1 MKKIIYI
8 LFSVVLLSSCSTLK
22 KLAEPSNTTTTSR
35 RPIREIRVSGD
46 KVNVDNSSSNS
57 SNNEISMSELARA
70 GRKLGFELELSDNRR
85 LMVESSTW
93 VGTPYKTGG
102 MDRSGVDCS
111 GLVYCLYNSVYGEK
125 LERCSSYDLFNKY
138 CSPVN
143 ASQLKQGDLV
153 FFTTDNSGGRIG
165 HSGIYLKNG
174 KFIHASS
181 SKGVIISNLN
191 EQYWSKHWFAGGKVQ

>member
-8 LFSVVLLSSCSTLK
+8 IMSMVLLASCSTMK
-22 KLAEPSNTTTTSR
+22 KLAEPSNTSAYR
-35 RPIREIRVSGD
+35 KPIRELRVSGGR
-46 KVNVDNSSSNS
+46 VSVDNGTSSSS
-57 SNNEISMSELARA
+57 EVSMSELARA
-70 GRKLGFELELSDNRR
+70 GRKLGFDVELSDNRR
-85 LMVESSTW
+85 LMTEAATW
-93 VGTPYKTGG
+93 IGVPYRSGG

-111 GLVYCLYNSVYGEK
+111 GLVYCLYGSVYGQRF
-125 LERCSSYDLFNKY
+125 ERCSSYDMFHKY
-138 CSPVN
+138 CTPVN

-191 EQYWSKHWFAGGKVQ
+191 EQYWSKHWFAGGKVR

>member
-1 MKKIIYI
+1 MRK
-8 LFSVVLLSSCSTLK
+8 LFFLLITMTLLSSCSTLK
-22 KLAEPSNTTTTSR
+22 KLAEPSGSHVSR
-35 RPIREIRVSGD
+35 KPITEIRVSNG
-46 KVNVDNSSSNS
+46 KIEARPAETEI
-57 SNNEISMSELARA
+57 NNSELAYA
-70 GRKLGFELELSDNRR
+70 SRKLGFSVERSDDRR

-93 VGTPYKTGG
+93 IGVPYRNGG
-102 MDRSGVDCS
+102 MDRNGVDCS
-111 GLVYCLYNSVYGEK
+111 GLVYCLYNSVYGQK
-125 LERCSSYDLFNKY
+125 IERCSSYDMFNKY
-138 CSPVN
+138 CMPVN

-153 FFTTDNSGGRIG
+153 FFTTDNSDGRIG

>member
-1 MKKIIYI
+1 M
-8 LFSVVLLSSCSTLK
+8 K
-22 KLAEPSNTTTTSR
+22 KLAEPSNTSAYR
-35 RPIREIRVSGD
+35 KPIRELRVSGGR
-46 KVNVDNSSSNS
+46 VSVDNGTSSSS
-57 SNNEISMSELARA
+57 AVSMSELARA
-70 GRKLGFELELSDNRR
+70 GRKLGFDVERSDDSR
-85 LMVESSTW
+85 LMTQAASWIGV
-93 VGTPYKTGG
+93 PYRSGG

-111 GLVYCLYNSVYGEK
+111 GLVYCLYGSVYGQRF
-125 LERCSSYDLFNKY
+125 ERCSSYDMFHKY
-138 CSPVN
+138 CTPVN

-191 EQYWSKHWFAGGKVQ
+191 EQYWSKHWFAGGKVR